1 MRAAHILL
9 TWTLMI
15 ETLLVVAKPAALE
28 ICSTNCV
35 PAPRPYHRPNCGCV
49 ALGAC
54 SGEAGLYTREV
65 LHKSDM
71 VCGLRFE
78 TCCYEGVWPG
88 VEDDF
93 ARAAQC
99 IPHEQC
105 VRPYGILPTDV
116 SEFGI
121 IAPCPGYGAVRC
133 ILAGNGGGFVAGL
146 PAPSSVVIPIVGTE
160 TSGGMMIGATAGQ
173 GHSSTSTFVNPAPAP
188 IAPASYQ
195 APAPIAPAASPAPA
209 PIVPAS
215 YPAPVAPAAS
225 PAPAPIAPAAY
236 PVPVPTPVYVQDDL
250 VFGATDLDLDT
261 MEDMDTAVS
270 TADILMA
277 VTTDE
282 DSDTPTVVTDTT
294 VKNLPSP

>member
-1 MRAAHILL
+1 MNTFTALIFVS
-9 TWTLMI
+9 
-15 ETLLVVAKPAALE
+15 VVGFIVAVPVPE
-28 ICSTNCV
+28 PV
-35 PAPRPYHRPNCGCV
+35 PAPVPVPSNSKLFPDVSSNNLVSTMEVAKNRNRNLRSAASATAVAIHAAVDDCECDYDYDCDYDCKCDEDCVPRPYRRPNCGCV

-54 SGEAGLYTREV
+54 SREAGLYTREV

-99 IPHEQC
+99 VPQEQC

-121 IAPCPGYGAVRC
+121 IIPCPGYGAVRC

-160 TSGGMMIGATAGQ
+160 TSGI
-173 GHSSTSTFVNPAPAP
+173 S
-188 IAPASYQ
+188 
-195 APAPIAPAASPAPA
+195 
-209 PIVPAS
+209 
-215 YPAPVAPAAS
+215 
-225 PAPAPIAPAAY
+225 
-236 PVPVPTPVYVQDDL
+236 
-250 VFGATDLDLDT
+250 
-261 MEDMDTAVS
+261 
-270 TADILMA
+270 
-277 VTTDE
+277 
-282 DSDTPTVVTDTT
+282 
-294 VKNLPSP
+294 LPSP